1 MFYRTLNNVQI
12 FHLKLMFLFPVKR
25 TVGQNR
31 VGITMETVIPC
42 PFVNFSG
49 SVWKTDRLIHTN
61 GEVV

>member
-42 PFVNFSG
+42 PLSISQEVCG
-49 SVWKTDRLIHTN
+49 RQTD
-61 GEVV
+61 